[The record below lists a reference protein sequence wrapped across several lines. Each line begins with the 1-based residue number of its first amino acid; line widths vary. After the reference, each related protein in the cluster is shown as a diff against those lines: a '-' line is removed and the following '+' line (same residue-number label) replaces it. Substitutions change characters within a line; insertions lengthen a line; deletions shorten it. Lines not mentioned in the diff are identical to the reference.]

1 MLFFL
6 DSRFVWEA
14 YNFRIEYPWPQLK
27 DPPPELVKSSY
38 IKYTLNMLFN
48 KETGKY
54 RHFQTAKHIPFP
66 VLLRLLQFAEYH
78 IFGKER

>member
-1 MLFFL
+1 
-6 DSRFVWEA
+6 
-14 YNFRIEYPWPQLK
+14 
-27 DPPPELVKSSY
+27 
-38 IKYTLNMLFN
+38 MLFN

-78 IFGKER
+78 IFGKERKGVEDPLRVIDLNDELVIILHL